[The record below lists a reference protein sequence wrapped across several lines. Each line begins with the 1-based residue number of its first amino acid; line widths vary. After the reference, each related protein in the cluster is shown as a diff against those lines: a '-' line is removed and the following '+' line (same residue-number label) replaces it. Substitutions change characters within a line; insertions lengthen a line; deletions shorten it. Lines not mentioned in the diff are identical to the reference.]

1 MGFIYRST
9 TLQAAIMRIRAKYG
23 VTDEAILLHPPERV
37 DKSQQITLSYLS
49 KFRQD
54 IATGFKVRVAV
65 L

>member
-1 MGFIYRST
+1 
-9 TLQAAIMRIRAKYG
+9 MRIRAKYG